1 MLQSRHDD
9 GSAMSRD
16 EISDQLLT
24 LLTAGHETTSTTLA
38 WAVER
43 LRRHPIM
50 LRRLADEADA
60 GGSQLREATIL
71 EVQRVRPVIDGTL
84 RKVRAPSLRLGR
96 WTLPQGQVV
105 LVSIYL
111 IHRDET
117 LFPDAGRFRPDRFVG
132 SRPDTYQWIPFG
144 GGARRCIGAAFAQM
158 EMNVVLRT
166 LLREFTLEP
175 TRERGERWHSRGV
188 AYCPAQGG
196 RAVVHRRSPVAA
208 DRVHAAAIRSADG
221 QES

>member
-1 MLQSRHDD
+1 
-9 GSAMSRD
+9 MSRE

-43 LRRHPIM
+43 LRRHPAV
-50 LRRLADEADA
+50 LCRLAEEADA

-71 EVQRVRPVIDGTL
+71 EVQRVRPVIDATL
-84 RKVRAPSLRLGR
+84 RKVQAPSLRLGR

-111 IHRDET
+111 IHRNET
-117 LFPDAGRFRPDRFVG
+117 LFPDAGSFRPDRFVG

-166 LLREFTLEP
+166 LLRDFTLEP
-175 TRERGERWHSRGV
+175 TSERDERWHSRGV
-188 AYCPAQGG
+188 AYCPARGG
-196 RAVVHRRSPVAA
+196 RAVVHRRFPAA
-208 DRVHAAAIRSADG
+208 GDRVHTAAVRSADG